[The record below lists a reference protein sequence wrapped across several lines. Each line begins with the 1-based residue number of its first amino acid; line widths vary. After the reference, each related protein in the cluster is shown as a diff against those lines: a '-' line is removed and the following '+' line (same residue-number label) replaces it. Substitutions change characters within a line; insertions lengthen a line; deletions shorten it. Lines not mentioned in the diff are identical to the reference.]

1 MAAQYKIL
9 IVEDDLDTRELLS
22 TVLTQAGYQV
32 ATAEHALGAVCA
44 VVRSTPDLVVADIRM
59 PIVDGMGLASE
70 LKAHQD
76 TRHIPVVAV
85 TGYDSPENRASA
97 LKAGYDGYIPKP
109 IDISRFPGQIA
120 EFLRHSLPAMGAAS
134 SQPQPRP
141 NA

>member
-1 MAAQYKIL
+1 MPGKYKIL

-22 TVLTQAGYQV
+22 TVLSQAGYQV

-44 VVRSTPDLVVADIRM
+44 VVRSAPDLVLADIRM

-70 LKAHQD
+70 LKAHRD
-76 TRHIPVVAV
+76 THHIPVVAV

-109 IDISRFPGQIA
+109 IDIERFPGQIA
-120 EFLRHSLPAMGAAS
+120 EFLRHSTPGTRATHS
-134 SQPQPRP
+134 PQPRP
-141 NA
+141 EL